1 MQADYRYIV
10 VEGPIGSGKSPLSRK
25 LAEHFGC
32 TLISEQPEQNP
43 FLEQFYLNAANHGLA
58 AELYFLLRRTETLNL
73 IAAADEIGNAN
84 HSMQRVVSDFL
95 LEKDQIFVPTI
106 LREDEQALYWQLKQ
120 KIMPEI
126 PVPDLVIYL
135 QTSAGAAEAQ
145 LRSRGDNH
153 ISPFPP
159 GYLQQVHEEYHR
171 YFYLYDRAPLL
182 IANTEELD
190 FVNNPDPFQ
199 LLLHA
204 IANMRGSR
212 HYLNLSER

>member
-95 LEKDQIFVPTI
+95 LEKDQIFVPTV

-135 QTSAGAAEAQ
+135 QTSSDAAEAQ

-153 ISPFPP
+153 INLFPATCS
-159 GYLQQVHEEYHR
+159 R
-171 YFYLYDRAPLL
+171 CTKNTTAISTSTTAP
-182 IANTEELD
+182 
-190 FVNNPDPFQ
+190 
-199 LLLHA
+199 
-204 IANMRGSR
+204 RC
-212 HYLNLSER
+212 